1 MNLFELSNPFD
12 LRGPQFILLYLVV
25 LGTAVLVALILR
37 KWLRSP
43 HDEPLMQGQE
53 LDPYETAYL
62 MGDRFAVDAAI
73 GMLVKREVINV
84 NAQTGTLSVKSRLPQ
99 DSHSFEQAVYA
110 VLASGAVP
118 PINYVRRALAPQVV
132 QLGTRPRARGLIIS
146 DEQSYLARIVS
157 AFIILMVA
165 AFGALKIL
173 IGILRDRPV
182 FFLVVL
188 CILTGVIAFLFFK
201 SVPRLTGAG
210 EKYLRNLKRQKAAL
224 EATARTQPNL
234 LAGPDLALAMGLFG
248 VGVLGMGYGPMEDL
262 KTAMR
267 AQTTSGGS
275 FSSSSDSS
283 SSSGSGCSSSSCSS
297 SSCGGGGCGGCGS

>member
-25 LGTAVLVALILR
+25 LGIAVLAALIMR

-43 HDEPLMQGQE
+43 HYEPLMQGQE

-62 MGDRFAVDAAI
+62 ISDSSPVDAAV
-73 GMLVKREVINV
+73 GMLVNRQAISV
-84 NAQTGTLSVKSRLPQ
+84 NAQTCTISVKSGLPAN
-99 DSHSFEQAVYA
+99 SHPIEQAVYA
-110 VLASGAVP
+110 ALSNGSAP
-118 PINYVRRALAPQVV
+118 TINHVRRALAPQVV
-132 QLGTRPRARGLIIS
+132 QLGVRPRARGLIIS
-146 DEQSYLARIVS
+146 DEQAHVARMVP

-173 IGILRDRPV
+173 IGIQRDRPV
-182 FFLVVL
+182 SFLLVL
-188 CILTGVIAFLFFK
+188 CILTGVIAFFFFK

-234 LAGPDLALAMGLFG
+234 LAGPDLAFAMGLFG
-248 VGVLGMGYGPMEDL
+248 VGVLGMGYGPMEDFKAAL
-262 KTAMR
+262 R
-267 AQTTSGGS
+267 AQTASSG
-275 FSSSSDSS
+275 SSSSC
-283 SSSGSGCSSSSCSS
+283 SSSGSGCSS